1 MFSRTRCKIEL
12 LFLIYLK
19 NLVWLYISWHAS
31 VAEYCY
37 HGWKYFLIWIN
48 WIRHSNALCITE
60 YRWNKISLRLYQSV
74 EYYSNPENILVPQ
87 FDNSSVQNSQ
97 DPEKFNVFIFILQRS
112 SVQPRIMNPQCC
124 NFNSLAA
131 LWFNSYS
138 FYISSI
144 WKIYRFSIEM
154 PLNWSV
160 ERIKRKTLMWRT
172 WPKHRLCYESLKQQ
186 VFSCKS
192 DIHLHSIL
200 NGKSIYHHDRIIG
213 VKTK

>member
-60 YRWNKISLRLYQSV
+60 NLYLLIYPWNKISLRLYQSV
-74 EYYSNPENILVPQ
+74 EYSSNPENILVPQ

-160 ERIKRKTLMWRT
+160 ERNQKKN
-172 WPKHRLCYESLKQQ
+172 
-186 VFSCKS
+186 V
-192 DIHLHSIL
+192 D
-200 NGKSIYHHDRIIG
+200 
-213 VKTK
+213 VKNLT